1 MTIST
6 RTTIRLL
13 SAAFST
19 ASFFLRVPR
28 DPCQHK
34 HHVITFQLTFVFSP
48 GPRAPP
54 PAQTSTYFLTTDF
67 CFFSW
72 AQRPAARPN
81 PKFFPFNWLWF
92 FLLGPEA
99 RRPPKLQ
106 VLSFQLTF
114 VFSPGPRGPLPT
126 ITPSYFP
133 NFNFNFSSLGP
144 RARRPLLLQVF
155 SLILTLTFLPWAPG
169 PAAHSYSMS
178 FS

>member
-1 MTIST
+1 MSQTGSHEMESLKKPQPFTLWKEGTKAQCSAAVKPSSNFGVFMHGDHDNKTKVAAWWPWGKEHSNCMMTIST

-34 HHVITFQLTFVFSP
+34 HQVITFQLTFVFSP
-48 GPRAPP
+48 GPRALP

-81 PKFFPFNWLWF
+81 SNF
-92 FLLGPEA
+92 FL
-99 RRPPKLQ
+99 
-106 VLSFQLTF
+106 
-114 VFSPGPRGPLPT
+114 
-126 ITPSYFP
+126 Y
-133 NFNFNFSSLGP
+133 
-144 RARRPLLLQVF
+144 
-155 SLILTLTFLPWAPG
+155 
-169 PAAHSYSMS
+169 Y
-178 FS
+178 